1 MVNRVAS
8 PAALGLGAPRTR
20 PVALSIAGSD
30 AGGGAGVAADIKTF
44 EAHGVWATLAVTA
57 VTAQNTLGVQ
67 TREVMSPEMVRAQMA
82 SVVVDIGVDAA
93 KTGMLAHSGM
103 VEAVAAGVRDLGIR
117 RLVVDPVIA
126 SGQGD
131 ILLSADGIT
140 ALTTLL
146 LPLATVVTPNLAE
159 AASLAGVG
167 EITDRAG
174 MEEAARA
181 LAALGPAV
189 IMITGGHLTDDPG
202 PDHVPDLDPAPRARI
217 GHTFTRDEL
226 AGTAPPNGD
235 RRTTGRADAA
245 GSAWRQRAG
254 PERTRVTAGVSAG
267 REIFALGQQSPR
279 RARPHRAP
287 APRPAAD
294 PATRDPDRCRRGLRA
309 RHRIRRPDGRAQTAG
324 PAEHRRAELTA
335 W

>member
-1 MVNRVAS
+1 VVNRCPS
-8 PAALGLGAPRTR
+8 PAAFGLGTARTR

-202 PDHVPDLDPAPRARI
+202 SPDLVFSD
-217 GHTFTRDEL
+217 GTFRWVEGGRLPGPNSHGSGCVLSAAIAAEL
-226 AGTAPPNGD
+226 ARGSPAI
-235 RRTTGRADAA
+235 DACVA
-245 GSAWRQRAG
+245 AKRFTKGAIDSAVDLGAG
-254 PERTRVTAGVSAG
+254 PGPVDPGS
-267 REIFALGQQSPR
+267 
-279 RARPHRAP
+279 HR
-287 APRPAAD
+287 
-294 PATRDPDRCRRGLRA
+294 DRL
-309 RHRIRRPDGRAQTAG
+309 
-324 PAEHRRAELTA
+324 
-335 W
+335 